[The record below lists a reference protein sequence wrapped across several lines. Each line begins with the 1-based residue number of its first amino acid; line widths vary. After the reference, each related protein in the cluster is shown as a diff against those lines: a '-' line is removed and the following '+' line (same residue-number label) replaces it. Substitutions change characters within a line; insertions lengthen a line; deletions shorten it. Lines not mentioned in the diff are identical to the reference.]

1 MKDVRQTPAL
11 TIWRGL
17 GQTLGRV
24 VVPVLLRVRRRK
36 GKEDPARFREKMAR
50 RMQARPKGPIIWFHA
65 ASVGES
71 KSVLPLIRLVLD
83 RRPDCHVL
91 ITTGTLTSARMLEK
105 ELPPR
110 AIHQF
115 APLDV
120 VAYVRRFLRHWKPDL
135 VLWVESEFWPT
146 TLSEIRMRRIPAI
159 LVNARLSEKSF
170 RGWKRRITMAREMMR
185 SFVMGLAPT
194 KEVAANLNTLGLGRV
209 KVTGNLKASAEP
221 LACDEAEFSRLQ
233 GVIGNRPVFVAAST
247 HEGEDDILAASVSA
261 MAVEKPDVLAII
273 VPRHPDRGA
282 RMREHYAATAPTAL
296 RSAGE
301 AIVAGTRFYVADTM
315 AELGLFYRLA
325 QAVFVGGSLIAHG
338 GQNPLEPAM
347 LSRAVAYGPHMTN
360 FKAECAALAAAGA
373 GRVVNDADA
382 LSHFALG
389 QFSDPASARAKG
401 EAARVAALK
410 ESDALS
416 RTLSFLSAFLR
427 QVGHQHA
434 RP

>member
-1 MKDVRQTPAL
+1 MRDVPQTYRL
-11 TIWRGL
+11 SIWRGL

-24 VVPVLLRVRRRK
+24 IAPVLLRVRRRK
-36 GKEDPARFREKMAR
+36 GKEDPLRFREKMAR

-71 KSVLPLIRLVLD
+71 KSVLPLIRAVLD
-83 RRPDCHVL
+83 RRPDAHVL

-120 VAYVRRFLRHWKPDL
+120 VPYVRRFLRHWKPDL

-170 RGWKRRITMAREMMR
+170 RGWKRRISMSREMMR

-194 KEVAANLNTLGLGRV
+194 KEVAANLNILGLGRV

-221 LACDEAEFSRLQ
+221 LACDGDTLARLQ
-233 GVIGNRPVFVAAST
+233 GVVGERPVFVAAST
-247 HEGEDDILAASVSA
+247 HEGEDAILADAVAA
-261 MAVEKPDVLAII
+261 MAAERAEVLAII

-282 RMREHYAATAPTAL
+282 RLRELYAARGPTAL

-301 AIVAGTRFYVADTM
+301 AIAPETRFYIADTM
-315 AELGLFYRLA
+315 GELGLFYRLA
-325 QAVFVGGSLIAHG
+325 GAVFVGGSLIAHG
-338 GQNPLEPAM
+338 GQNPLEPAL
-347 LSRAVAYGPHMTN
+347 LSRGVAYGPHMTN
-360 FKAECAALAAAGA
+360 FTAECAALSSAGA
-373 GRVVNDADA
+373 GLVVDDAAA
-382 LSHFALG
+382 LSRYALAQFA
-389 QFSDPASARAKG
+389 DPAEARERG
-401 EAARVAALK
+401 EAARSAALK
-410 ESDALS
+410 EADALS
-416 RTLSFLSAFLR
+416 RTLSFLAAFLR
-427 QVGHQHA
+427 QVGHHA